1 LSPDREEGKFS
12 PNNRLRRL
20 ADLEDLVISPCS
32 TPRQWVDVS
41 LVSVCFG
48 PSGPVI
54 ADGKD
59 AGSKKDV
66 SFECGA
72 EHFVDFQTE
81 KDVAGKINELTEGGC
96 HVA

>member
-1 LSPDREEGKFS
+1 V
-12 PNNRLRRL
+12 
-20 ADLEDLVISPCS
+20 A
-32 TPRQWVDVS
+32 VS
-41 LVSVCFG
+41 LVSVHFV
-48 PSGPVI
+48 PIVTVN

-66 SFECGA
+66 SVECGA